1 MFVTYILYSRRVT
14 TRSLVSLTKRE
25 KNAHAVLANFPRG
38 LFIKP
43 CARRAKCMHAETR
56 FGESSSLPPH
66 RAGSIYAK
74 ATIGHEI
81 QFVRARARTMGE
93 IPIRARERE
102 SIRRIVGGKIIPWK
116 FRDKAR
122 AVVCVYVYGNVFRE
136 RREEIFPRELRSAR
150 ARHDSINR
158 FYIRFSTE
166 KPYPA
171 HARSML
177 FRLFR
182 QIAAASQPS
191 PPSRYIFRMR
201 WEIRRENREKVFS
214 RVVDGKIQPHLYTV
228 CATMCFSIFI
238 RLIVRSMHARYTMYV
253 YWHHV
258 R

>member
-25 KNAHAVLANFPRG
+25 KNARAVLANFPRG

-122 AVVCVYVYGNVFRE
+122 AVVCVCMYMEMY
-136 RREEIFPRELRSAR
+136 SAR
-150 ARHDSINR
+150 GGRKFFRASLGARAHDTTRSIVSIFGSLPR
-158 FYIRFSTE
+158 SHTPRTHGQCYFGFFGKLQPRASRRRRPGIYFVCAGKSEEKIEKRFSHE
-166 KPYPA
+166 
-171 HARSML
+171 
-177 FRLFR
+177 
-182 QIAAASQPS
+182 
-191 PPSRYIFRMR
+191 
-201 WEIRRENREKVFS
+201 
-214 RVVDGKIQPHLYTV
+214 
-228 CATMCFSIFI
+228 
-238 RLIVRSMHARYTMYV
+238 
-253 YWHHV
+253 
-258 R
+258 